1 MPDRQVDQDDIL
13 SLIATAYDYGHAN
26 QVCLGALVEWAWPIT
41 DEDIERYVSDFLT
54 PDMIA
59 QGYGQEDYDQ
69 AKARLEE
76 ARERYTP
83 SVT

>member
-1 MPDRQVDQDDIL
+1 MPERKIEQDDII
-13 SLIATAYDYGHAN
+13 SLIATADDYGHHN
-26 QVCLGALVEWAWPIT
+26 QVCMGALVEWAWPIT

-69 AKARLEE
+69 AKERLEV
-76 ARERYTP
+76 ARTRFAP
-83 SVT
+83 SI